1 MPSFVRT
8 TRELVLEGYRGAC
21 LKKLESFGVSIGDQ
35 VRVLTDRGEIDGVLM
50 PRYEFADE
58 GHVVVKLRTGYNTG
72 ISVARIKEMKVL
84 SKGVE
89 PAFQLPH
96 KPALVAGLP
105 KVLILGTGGT
115 IASRIDYRT
124 GGVKPALTS
133 EELYYL
139 VPELSSIAEVE
150 TVALFNIYSENMT
163 ALRWSQLA
171 ARVGKAVEDG
181 YDGVVIT
188 HGTDTLHYTAS
199 ALSFA
204 LEDPPIPVVVVGSQ
218 RSSDRPSSD
227 AASNLVGAVRLAA
240 RGNAS
245 GVFVVMHGG
254 LSDDEVDVH
263 MGVRVRKNHSSR
275 RDAFESV
282 NSRPVGHIGQ
292 ELALVRG
299 LPPRRKSA
307 DGFTCIPLFS
317 DDVSILKLYPGFN
330 PSLIGF
336 LVKGGCRAII
346 LEGTGLGHAP
356 SSINKELKAAIASGV
371 FVGMTSQTIWGSVR
385 MTVYNTGRD
394 LLRLGVVPLGDMLS
408 ETAMAKA
415 SWLVGRGLPPDQIAS
430 LMATNLRGEMGA
442 RRTVK

>member
-1 MPSFVRT
+1 M
-8 TRELVLEGYRGAC
+8 VLEGYRGAS
-21 LKKLESFGVSIGDQ
+21 LKKLEKSGVSVGDL
-35 VRVLTDRGEIDGVLM
+35 VKVMTDRETVEGVLM

-58 GHVVVKLRTGYNTG
+58 EHIVIKLKTGYNIG
-72 ISVARIKEMKVL
+72 ISIGRVKEIKTV
-84 SKGVE
+84 SKGTE
-89 PAFQLPH
+89 PSFNVP
-96 KPALVAGLP
+96 KRPKLVPSLP
-105 KVLILGTGGT
+105 KVMILGTGGT

-124 GGVKPALTS
+124 GGVRPALSS

-150 TVALFNIYSENMT
+150 TQALFSIYSENMT
-163 ALRWSQLA
+163 PSRWSELA
-171 ARVGKAVEDG
+171 SRVAEAVKAG

-204 LEDPPIPVVVVGSQ
+204 LENLPVPVVVVGSQ

-227 AASNLVGAVRLAA
+227 AASNLIGAVKFAA

-245 GVFVVMHGG
+245 GVFVIMHGG
-254 LSDDEVDVH
+254 LSDDELDVH
-263 MGVRVRKNHSSR
+263 LGVRVRKDHSSR

-282 NSRPVGHIGQ
+282 NSDPVGRIGQ
-292 ELALVRG
+292 EITLRRG
-299 LPPRRKSA
+299 LPPRRASPE
-307 DGFTCIPLFS
+307 GFSCSPSFS
-317 DDVSILKLYPGFN
+317 DGVSIVKLYPGFQ

-336 LVKGGCRAII
+336 LVRQGCRAII

-356 SSINKELKAAIASGV
+356 TSVYDQLRSAIGAGV

-408 ETAMAKA
+408 EAAFAKA
-415 SWLVGRGLPPDQIAS
+415 SWLLGQGLKPEKVAS
-430 LMATNLRGEMGA
+430 MMATDLRGEMA
-442 RRTVK
+442 VRRKVK